1 MYPGQAVGLNGS
13 GDLLD
18 LVREGL
24 FVHMDMAFDR
34 SVEDP
39 NACQDRTEILDGTDI
54 RASLGGDSEAYRRL
68 VERYQGHVS
77 KLLWRFSRDRQVHE
91 ELVQDVF
98 VEAYLSLGGFKGAS
112 PFSHW
117 LSRIATRVGY
127 RYWRQTARQSDTE
140 GLSQE
145 ELERF
150 ADDEIDRIQVDDAAV
165 LLHRFLAQL
174 PPRDRLVLT
183 LRYLEECDVAE
194 TARRIGWTRT
204 MVKVQTL
211 RAKKKLEKLLA
222 PYDKESLI

>member
-1 MYPGQAVGLNGS
+1 M
-13 GDLLD
+13 LD
-18 LVREGL
+18 LIRERL
-24 FVHMDMAFDR
+24 FVYMDTAVDR
-34 SVEDP
+34 SVQDQDT
-39 NACQDRTEILDGTDI
+39 CQDPTQILDRTDI

-77 KLLWRFSRDRQVHE
+77 KLLWRFSRDPQVHE

-98 VEAYLSLGGFKGAS
+98 VQAYLSLGGFKGAS

-127 RYWRQTARQSDTE
+127 RYWRQTARQADTE

-145 ELERF
+145 ELERL
-150 ADDEIDRIQVDDAAV
+150 ADSQIDRIQVDDAAALV
-165 LLHRFLAQL
+165 YRVLAQL

-183 LRYLEECDVAE
+183 LRYIEECDVNE